1 MNKQKHEVRAAWARV
16 WLLRLCRARLQVAS
30 ASDEMLDDVRLQLA
44 RLRVRKGLDDAAA
57 VRARLD
63 RMIATSVAVARR
75 ARLSSHPLYADLAK
89 AFALDADAI
98 QVLAFICELG
108 DGRVLSDMA
117 RAHDRY
123 SGQRAGLLRMLGDAL
138 AIPESRLRRCLH
150 RRGPLLS
157 SGLLSLSIGNY
168 GHACDLL
175 EADDVLLSLVADDAP
190 DASFYLARLFERAA
204 PTALGWDSYPH
215 LRNELT
221 RLRDYL
227 ASVVREGSGAHVL
240 LYGPPG
246 TGKSELARV
255 LARELGLQ
263 LHLVRSADQWGEPI
277 ESHARLQAFEAAQRA
292 LASHPRAML
301 LFDEIEDVFRHG
313 SHRQGSAVS
322 HKSWIN
328 RQLDEAKLPCIWIG
342 NRTDCMDDSQWRRF
356 DVALEITPPPRS
368 ARREMLGRLCDGH
381 GIAPTL
387 LDDIAACDAFVPA
400 HYARAAKVLS
410 RLPLD
415 GGPAAERVLLGSL
428 NEMLALRG
436 MPPLRRSSGRVPF
449 DLSLLRVDQ
458 SLEQVMRSLE
468 RRPCARLCLYGPPG
482 TGKTALASHVADRL
496 GRPLMKRRASDLLS
510 PWVGETE
517 ARIAAMFLQAEREQA
532 VLCLDEADS
541 FLRDREGAQRSWEV
555 TQVNEL
561 LTQLEDFP
569 GVFIASTNL
578 LGSMDAA
585 SLRRFDFK
593 LRFDYMDIARRLS
606 LFETYAQ
613 RYSLRDDLGEQG
625 VRQGLAALDQLTPGD
640 YAAVQ
645 RRLESADGCGR
656 RDLLQWLCAE
666 HGLKPGTRR
675 QAMGFVV

>member
-1 MNKQKHEVRAAWARV
+1 MNKQKYDVRAAWARV
-16 WLLRLCRARLQVAS
+16 WLLRLCRARLHVAS
-30 ASDEMLDDVRLQLA
+30 VSDETLDDVRRQLA
-44 RLRVRKGLDDAAA
+44 RLRVRKGLDDVAAI
-57 VRARLD
+57 RARLD
-63 RMIATSVAVARR
+63 RMLAVSLVAARK
-75 ARLSSHPLYADLAK
+75 AKLSAHPLYVDLAK

-108 DGRVLSDMA
+108 DGRLLSDAA
-117 RAHDRY
+117 RTNDRY
-123 SGQRAGLLRMLGDAL
+123 SGQRAGLLRMLSDAL

-157 SGLLSLSIGNY
+157 NSLLTLSVGNY

-175 EADDVLLSLVADDAP
+175 EADDVLLSLVADDAQ
-190 DASFYLARLFERAA
+190 DASFYLARLFERAG
-204 PTALGWDSYPH
+204 PTMLGLDSYPH
-215 LRNELT
+215 LRHELT

-227 ASVVREGSGAHVL
+227 DSVVHDGGGAHIL

-263 LHLVRSADQWGEPI
+263 LHLVRSADPWGEPI

-301 LFDEIEDVFRHG
+301 LFDEVEDVFRHG
-313 SHRQGSAVS
+313 TSRHGSAVS

-356 DVALEITPPPRS
+356 DMALEITPPPRR
-368 ARREMLGRLCDGH
+368 ARRELLARLCEGH
-381 GIAPTL
+381 PIAPAVI
-387 LDDIAACDAFVPA
+387 DDIASCEAFAPA
-400 HYARAAKVLS
+400 HYTRAAKVLS
-410 RLPLD
+410 RLPVGD
-415 GGPAAERVLLGSL
+415 AMTAEQVLLGSL
-428 NEMLALRG
+428 NEMLSLRG
-436 MPPLRRSSGRVPF
+436 MPPLRRSSGRLAF

-458 SLEQVMRSLE
+458 PVEHVMQSLE
-468 RRPCARLCLYGPPG
+468 RQPSARLCLYGPPG
-482 TGKTALASHVADRL
+482 TGKTALASYVADRL
-496 GRPLMKRRASDLLS
+496 DRPLVKRRASDLLS

-517 ARIAAMFLQAEREQA
+517 ARIASMFRQAEREQA

-561 LTQLEDFP
+561 LTQMEDFQ
-569 GVFIASTNL
+569 GIFIASTNL

-593 LRFDYMDIARRLS
+593 LRFDCMDQAQRLA
-606 LFETYAQ
+606 LFEAYAQ
-613 RYSLRDDLGEQG
+613 RYALRDDLGDHG
-625 VRQGLAALDQLTPGD
+625 LRQGLARLDQLTPGD

-645 RRLESADGCGR
+645 RRLEAGGGCSR
-656 RDLLQWLCAE
+656 QDLLQWLRAE
-666 HGLKPGTRR
+666 HDLKPGMRR
-675 QAMGFVV
+675 QAMGFVA